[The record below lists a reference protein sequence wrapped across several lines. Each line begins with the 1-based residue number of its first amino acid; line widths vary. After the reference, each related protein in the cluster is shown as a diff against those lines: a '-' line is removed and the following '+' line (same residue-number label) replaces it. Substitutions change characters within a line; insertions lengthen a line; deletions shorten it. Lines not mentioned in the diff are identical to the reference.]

1 MTTTCNR
8 DRVVAAARE
17 LLHKQGYR
25 GSSMEQ
31 IAATAGVS
39 KSNVYYHFPTKEDVG
54 IAVLES
60 HRGDFEA
67 VVLSTLLCRDV
78 PATDRLHS
86 MLSLLAGQRT
96 VAQLGCPFGNL
107 AAEMSEHSE
116 RLRCYLSGMF
126 ESMTERL
133 ATVVAEAQASGAVR
147 SDITPRTA
155 AALMVQT
162 AQGVQLISKCNR
174 SCQSAALTLQALM
187 RLLRA
192 PEGAMERTPVVQ
204 PVQ

>member
-1 MTTTCNR
+1 
-8 DRVVAAARE
+8 
-17 LLHKQGYR
+17 
-25 GSSMEQ
+25 SMEQ

-67 VVLSTLLCRDV
+67 VVQSTLLCQDV
-78 PATDRLHS
+78 AATDRLQA

-126 ESMTERL
+126 EAMTEPL
-133 ATVVAEAQASGAVR
+133 AVVVAEAQSSGSIR
-147 SDITPRTA
+147 SDIAPRTA

-174 SCQSAALTLQALM
+174 SCQSATLTLQALM

-192 PEGAMERTPVVQ
+192 PASTGERDNVAKPEG
-204 PVQ
+204 